1 MSNTKEVIAGAV
13 AVALP
18 LWVRAQDD
26 TDRDLRNNR
35 LDLRDLENELRACC
49 NHGAMIRSKLA
60 IAQDVGVGLALSN
73 PKTTVPEILPTS
85 TPYTRAVIGEDTIND
100 YKYPPRVGNYLPNG
114 ALTEAGEM
122 TRLVLA
128 LAFQENRAWIEGF
141 TLPGSPA
148 PSVTA
153 QIFSASRALSTVIS
167 GLTLSRSEWISAWK
181 QLFEGGLQSIGTP
194 SIGNLNAANNVQ
206 SVQTIGGG
214 TFTNRAMRIRVTAM
228 GAGQIGASTDV
239 ATVTFSKPYPA
250 VPAVVGSDGLS
261 AVNVTTTSFTIQLS
275 NAINAGFSRDFAIVV
290 GV

>member
-1 MSNTKEVIAGAV
+1 MSDTKEAIAGLV
-13 AVALP
+13 AMGLP

-73 PKTTVPEILPTS
+73 PKTTVPEILPTT

-167 GLTLSRSEWISAWK
+167 GLTLSRNEWISAWK
-181 QLFEGGLQSIGTP
+181 QLFESGLQAIGTP
-194 SIGNLNAANNVQ
+194 IVGNLNAANNVQ
-206 SVQTIGGG
+206 SVQPIGGA
-214 TFTNRAMRIRVTAM
+214 TLTNRAMRIRVTAT
-228 GAGQIGASTDV
+228 GSGSIGASTDV
-239 ATVTFSKPYPA
+239 ATVTFSKPYPS

-261 AVNVTTTSFTIQLS
+261 AINVTTSGFTIQLS
-275 NAINAGFSRDFAIVV
+275 NAINPGLSRDFSIVV

>member
-35 LDLRDLENELRACC
+35 LDLRDLESELRACC

-122 TRLVLA
+122 TRLFLA

-181 QLFEGGLQSIGTP
+181 QLFESGLQSIGTP
-194 SIGNLNAANNVQ
+194 TIGNLNAANNVQ
-206 SVQTIGGG
+206 SVQPIGGA
-214 TFTNRAMRIRVTAM
+214 TFTNRAMRIRVTAT
-228 GAGQIGASTDV
+228 GSGSIGASTDV
-239 ATVTFSKPYPA
+239 ATVAFSKSYPA

-261 AVNVTTTSFTIQLS
+261 AINVTTTGFTIQLS
-275 NAINAGFSRDFAIVV
+275 NAINPGLSREFSIVV

>member
-49 NHGAMIRSKLA
+49 NHGAMIRSKLE
-60 IAQDVGVGLALSN
+60 IAQAVGVGLALSN

-85 TPYTRAVIGEDTIND
+85 TPMTRAVIGEDTIND

-122 TRLVLA
+122 TRLFLA

-153 QIFSASRALSTVIS
+153 QFFSASRALSTVVAS
-167 GLTLSRSEWISAWK
+167 LNLSRSEYITAWT
-181 QLFEGGLQSIGTP
+181 QVFGAALQAVGTP
-194 SIGNLNAANNVQ
+194 TIGNLNAANNVQ
-206 SVQTIGGG
+206 SVQPIGGA
-214 TFTNRAMRIRVTAM
+214 TFSNRAMRIRITAT
-228 GAGQIGASTDV
+228 GSGSIGASTDV
-239 ATVTFSKPYPA
+239 ATVTFSKSYPA

-261 AVNVTTTSFTIQLS
+261 AINVTTGGFTIQLS
-275 NAINAGFSRDFAIVV
+275 NAINPGLSRDFSIVV

>member
-181 QLFEGGLQSIGTP
+181 QLFESGLQSIGTP
-194 SIGNLNAANNVQ
+194 TIGNLNAANNVQ
-206 SVQTIGGG
+206 SVQPIGGA
-214 TFTNRAMRIRVTAM
+214 TFTNRAMRIRVTAT
-228 GAGQIGASTDV
+228 GSGSIGASTDV
-239 ATVTFSKPYPA
+239 ATVTFSKSYPA

-261 AVNVTTTSFTIQLS
+261 AINVTTTGFTIQLS
-275 NAINAGFSRDFAIVV
+275 NAINPGLSREFSIVV

>member
-35 LDLRDLENELRACC
+35 LDLRDLESELRACC

-122 TRLVLA
+122 TRLFLA

-181 QLFEGGLQSIGTP
+181 QLFESGLQAIGTP
-194 SIGNLNAANNVQ
+194 TIGNLNAANNVQ
-206 SVQTIGGG
+206 SVQPIGGA
-214 TFTNRAMRIRVTAM
+214 TFTNRAMRIRVTAT
-228 GAGQIGASTDV
+228 GSGSIGASTDV
-239 ATVTFSKPYPA
+239 ATVAFSKSYPA

-261 AVNVTTTSFTIQLS
+261 AINVTTTGFTIQLS
-275 NAINAGFSRDFAIVV
+275 NAINPGLSREFSIVV

>member
-35 LDLRDLENELRACC
+35 LDLRDLESELRACC

-122 TRLVLA
+122 TRLALA

-181 QLFEGGLQSIGTP
+181 QLFESGLQAIGTP
-194 SIGNLNAANNVQ
+194 TIGN
-206 SVQTIGGG
+206 
-214 TFTNRAMRIRVTAM
+214 
-228 GAGQIGASTDV
+228 
-239 ATVTFSKPYPA
+239 
-250 VPAVVGSDGLS
+250 
-261 AVNVTTTSFTIQLS
+261 VNVA
-275 NAINAGFSRDFAIVV
+275 N
-290 GV
+290 GVLQ

>member
-35 LDLRDLENELRACC
+35 LDLRDLESELRACC

-85 TPYTRAVIGEDTIND
+85 TPYTRPVIGEDTIND

-122 TRLVLA
+122 TRLALA

-181 QLFEGGLQSIGTP
+181 QLFENGLQAIGTP
-194 SIGNLNAANNVQ
+194 TIGNVNVANGVA
-206 SVQTIGGG
+206 SVTPIGGA
-214 TFTNRAMRIRVTAM
+214 TFTNRAMRIRVTASNV
-228 GAGQIGASTDV
+228 GINASTEL
-239 ATVTFSKPYPA
+239 ATVTFSKPYQS
-250 VPAVVGSDGLS
+250 VPAVVGSDGL
-261 AVNVTTTSFTIQLS
+261 VVTNVTTSGFSIQYTQAMLAS
-275 NAINAGFSRDFAIVV
+275 QSRDFAIMV